1 MSQIAEHWRSA
12 LVFVQCQPARRALH
26 AQPLPRHG
34 WWALPHVFHAAIT
47 RCAFNAE
54 RGGLGAALAGRVWI
68 LRASSSTGAALA
80 WVAFYVGGLVAA
92 LSGDWEYPISVLKTW
107 GVAQVDAVVPVAV
120 GATDVNVSND
130 TC

>member
-1 MSQIAEHWRSA
+1 MR
-12 LVFVQCQPARRALH
+12 
-26 AQPLPRHG
+26 
-34 WWALPHVFHAAIT
+34 T
-47 RCAFNAE
+47 
-54 RGGLGAALAGRVWI
+54 
-68 LRASSSTGAALA
+68 SSSTGADLA

-120 GATDVNVSND
+120 GATVVNVSND